1 MMLSMIRTIKI
12 YLRVIFEFLFVLFAP
27 ILAGALLVLMIGA
40 ASEWGAAKTII
51 AYFIYSG
58 VWLVV
63 WDEGK
68 IIKNL

>member
-1 MMLSMIRTIKI
+1 MIRTIKI

-40 ASEWGAAKTII
+40 ASEWGSAKTII
-51 AYFIYSG
+51 AYFIYSA
-58 VWLVV
+58 VWLAV